1 MRQAD
6 LALDE
11 DEVALLALLPADGAP
26 ADSDEI
32 RVRLGWEAERYAGT
46 CARLE
51 ERGYIVAGQGQGK
64 TVGRDLT
71 AVPPEVRT
79 ACGCP
84 GSDVTV
90 RQVPV
95 TVRHALC
102 DLTGVIL
109 SYPGRGG
116 AVVPDPPGSGVGNSS
131 GFQVHVDARTQ
142 DVTATASGAAGN
154 AESRR

>member
-1 MRQAD
+1 VGQAD
-6 LALDE
+6 HALDE

-26 ADSDEI
+26 TDSHEVRD
-32 RVRLGWEAERYAGT
+32 RLGWEAERYASA

-51 ERGYIVAGQGQGK
+51 ERGYIVAGPGQGE

-71 AVPPEVRT
+71 AVPPEFRT
-79 ACGCP
+79 ACGRP

-116 AVVPDPPGSGVGNSS
+116 AVVPDSPGSGVANSS
-131 GFQVHVDARTQ
+131 GFQVHVDAHTQ
-142 DVTATASGAAGN
+142 DVTVTVSGAEGN
-154 AESRR
+154 A

>member
-1 MRQAD
+1 VAQAD
-6 LALDE
+6 HALDE

-26 ADSDEI
+26 TDTHEI
-32 RVRLGWEAERYAGT
+32 RGRLGWETERYSSV

-51 ERGYIVAGQGQGK
+51 DRGYIEAGQGQGK

-71 AVPPEVRT
+71 TVPPEFRT
-79 ACGCP
+79 ACGRP
-84 GSDVTV
+84 GSAVTV

-116 AVVPDPPGSGVGNSS
+116 AVVPDSPGSGVANSN
-131 GFQVHVDARTQ
+131 GFQVHVDAHTQ
-142 DVTATASGAAGN
+142 DVTVTVSGAEGN
-154 AESRR
+154 A

>member
-6 LALDE
+6 RALDE

-32 RVRLGWEAERYAGT
+32 RARLGSQAERYAST

-51 ERGYIVAGQGQGK
+51 ERGYIVAGQGQGM
-64 TVGRDLT
+64 TVRRDLT
-71 AVPPEVRT
+71 AVPPEFRP
-79 ACGCP
+79 ACGRP

-95 TVRHALC
+95 TVLHALC

-116 AVVPDPPGSGVGNSS
+116 ATVPDSPGSGVANSM
-131 GFQVHVDARTQ
+131 GFQVQVDAHTR
-142 DVTATASGAAGN
+142 DVTVTVSGAEGN
-154 AESRR
+154 A

>member
-51 ERGYIVAGQGQGK
+51 ERGYIVTGQGQGK

-71 AVPPEVRT
+71 AVPPEFRT
-79 ACGCP
+79 ACGRP
-84 GSDVTV
+84 GSGVTV

-116 AVVPDPPGSGVGNSS
+116 ATVPDSAGSGVANSM
-131 GFQVHVDARTQ
+131 GFQVQVDAHTR
-142 DVTATASGAAGN
+142 DVTVTVSGAEGN
-154 AESRR
+154 ALS

>member
-1 MRQAD
+1 MGQPGHAP
-6 LALDE
+6 DE
-11 DEVALLALLPADGAP
+11 DEVALLALLPADGGP
-26 ADSDEI
+26 ADSNEI
-32 RVRLGWEAERYAGT
+32 RDQLGWEAERYASA

-51 ERGYIVAGQGQGK
+51 QRGYIVAGKDQGK

-71 AVPPEVRT
+71 AVPPEFRP
-79 ACGCP
+79 ACGRP

-95 TVRHALC
+95 TVPHALC

-116 AVVPDPPGSGVGNSS
+116 AAVPDSPGSGVANSK
-131 GFQVHVDARTQ
+131 GFQVQVDVHTQ
-142 DVTATASGAAGN
+142 DVTVTVSGAEGN
-154 AESRR
+154 A

>member
-1 MRQAD
+1 MGQAD
-6 LALDE
+6 HVLDE
-11 DEVALLALLPADGAP
+11 DEVAVLALLPADGAP
-26 ADSDEI
+26 ADSNEI
-32 RVRLGWEAERYAGT
+32 RGRLGWKAERYASA

-51 ERGYIVAGQGQGK
+51 ERGYIVAGQRQSK

-71 AVPPEVRT
+71 AVPPEFRT
-79 ACGCP
+79 ACGRP
-84 GSDVTV
+84 GSGVTV

-116 AVVPDPPGSGVGNSS
+116 AVVPDSPGSGVANSQ
-131 GFQVHVDARTQ
+131 GFQVQVDAHTQ
-142 DVTATASGAAGN
+142 DVTVTVSGPAGN
-154 AESRR
+154 A

>member
-6 LALDE
+6 RAPDE

-26 ADSDEI
+26 ADSDEM
-32 RVRLGWEAERYAGT
+32 RVRLGWTAERYAGT

-71 AVPPEVRT
+71 AVPPEFRT
-79 ACGCP
+79 ACGRP
-84 GSDVTV
+84 GSGVTV

-116 AVVPDPPGSGVGNSS
+116 ATVPDFPGGGVANSM
-131 GFQVHVDARTQ
+131 GFQVQVDAHTR
-142 DVTATASGAAGN
+142 DVTVTVSGAEGN
-154 AESRR
+154 ALS